1 MSILYKIILD
11 IKTGILSKAGEF
23 ISPLGK
29 KPLFLSDK
37 LVWSKVGKIL
47 LESLK
52 KANLSDKFEQFKGEC
67 CRQEIERVIALVKKE
82 EIDVIVGCG
91 GGKALD
97 TAKAASFYLDLPVI
111 TAPTSAAT
119 CSAWSSIA
127 PLYTKEGVYLESL
140 NLQKSPNLA
149 LVDPQVIAQAP
160 ARLISAGMGDAL
172 AKWCE
177 GKVSTQGIKKGLSTE
192 VALDLSKKSYHLIKS
207 IGAKAKRDVEK
218 KKCSSELDQIIQ
230 TNILLTGL
238 IGALGKGRCRSS
250 AAHAF
255 NYGMSIFKETHGSLH
270 GERVAFGII
279 MMLILENCSE
289 KEIDKLLRFYSSLDL
304 PLTLEKLGLIE
315 NEKTLTR
322 LAKEIC
328 KEGSHIYRL
337 PFPVN
342 EKMVYGALL
351 EANAWG
357 KEIEKGKIEQIL
369 PKAPLDNSG

>member
-1 MSILYKIILD
+1 LIDLFLAPGRYIQER
-11 IKTGILSKAGEF
+11 GILSRVGEF
-23 ISPLGK
+23 ISSLGK

-37 LVWSKVGKIL
+37 LVWSKVGNIL
-47 LESLK
+47 LHSLK
-52 KANLSDKFEQFKGEC
+52 ETNLRGRFEEFKGEC
-67 CRQEIERVIALVKKE
+67 CRQEIERVTASIKKKK
-82 EIDVIVGCG
+82 IDLIVGCG

-97 TAKAASFYLDLPVI
+97 TAKAASFYLNLPAI
-111 TAPTSAAT
+111 TVPTSAAT
-119 CSAWSSIA
+119 CSAWSSIV

-149 LVDPQVIAQAP
+149 LVDPQIIAQAP
-160 ARLISAGMGDAL
+160 ARLLSAGMGDAL

-177 GKVSTQGIKKGLSTE
+177 GRVSTQGIKKDLSTE
-192 VALDLSKKSYHLIKS
+192 IALDLSKKSYDLIKS
-207 IGAKAKRDVEK
+207 IGARVKRDVEE

-230 TNILLTGL
+230 INILLTGL
-238 IGALGKGRCRSS
+238 TGALGKGRCRSS

-255 NYGMSIFKETHGSLH
+255 NYGMSIFKETRTSLH

-279 MMLILENCSE
+279 MMLILEKRSE
-289 KEIDKLLRFYSSLDL
+289 KEIDELLRFYSSLDL

-315 NEKTLTR
+315 NKKTLMR

-351 EANAWG
+351 EANTRG
-357 KEIEKGKIEQIL
+357 KKL
-369 PKAPLDNSG
+369 

>member
-1 MSILYKIILD
+1 MIDLFLAPGRYIQER
-11 IKTGILSKAGEF
+11 GILRRAGDL
-23 ISPLGK
+23 ISSLGK

-37 LVWSKVGKIL
+37 LVYSKVGNIL
-47 LESLK
+47 LHSLK
-52 KANLSDKFEQFKGEC
+52 KTNLRSRFEEFKGEC
-67 CRQEIERVIALVKKE
+67 CTEEIERVMALIKKE

-97 TAKAASFYLDLPVI
+97 TAKTASFYLNLPVI

-149 LVDPQVIAQAP
+149 LVDPQIIAQAP
-160 ARLISAGMGDAL
+160 ARLLSAGMGDAL
-172 AKWCE
+172 AKWYE
-177 GKVSTQGIKKGLSTE
+177 GRVSTQGIKKGLFTE

-207 IGAKAKRDVEK
+207 IGVRVKRDVEK
-218 KKCSSELDQIIQ
+218 KRCSSELDQIIQ
-230 TNILLTGL
+230 INILLTGL

-255 NYGMSIFKETHGSLH
+255 NYGMTIFKETRTSLH
-270 GERVAFGII
+270 GEKVAFGII
-279 MMLILENCSE
+279 MMLILEKRDE
-289 KEIDKLLRFYSSLDL
+289 EEINELLRFYSSLDL

-315 NEKTLTR
+315 NEKTLAP

-328 KEGSHIYRL
+328 KKESHIHRL

-342 EKMVYGALL
+342 EDMVYEALL
-351 EANAWG
+351 EANTRG
-357 KEIEKGKIEQIL
+357 KKIEE
-369 PKAPLDNSG
+369 KKD

>member
-1 MSILYKIILD
+1 MIDLFLAPGRYIQERGMLRR
-11 IKTGILSKAGEF
+11 AGEF

-29 KPLFLSDK
+29 KPLILSDK
-37 LVWSKVGKIL
+37 LVWSKVRNIL
-47 LESLK
+47 LDSLK
-52 KANLSDKFEQFKGEC
+52 KANLRSRFEEFKGEC
-67 CRQEIERVIALVKKE
+67 CREEIERFMASAKKE

-97 TAKAASFYLDLPVI
+97 TAKAASFYLNLPVI

-149 LVDPQVIAQAP
+149 LVAPQIIAQAP
-160 ARLISAGMGDAL
+160 ARLLSAGMGDAL

-177 GKVSTQGIKKGLSTE
+177 GRVSTQGIKKGLFTK

-207 IGAKAKRDVEK
+207 IGVKVKRDVEK

-230 TNILLTGL
+230 INILLTGL

-255 NYGMSIFKETHGSLH
+255 NYGMSIFKETRTSLH
-270 GERVAFGII
+270 GEKVAFGII
-279 MMLILENCSE
+279 MMLILEKRDE
-289 KEIDKLLRFYSSLDL
+289 EEIDELLKFYSSLDL

-315 NEKTLTR
+315 NEKTLAP

-328 KEGSHIYRL
+328 KKESHIHRL
-337 PFPVN
+337 PFSVN
-342 EKMVYGALL
+342 EEMVYEALSK
-351 EANAWG
+351 ASARG
-357 KEIEKGKIEQIL
+357 KKVEEE
-369 PKAPLDNSG
+369 N

>member
-1 MSILYKIILD
+1 MIDLFLAPGRYIQEREILRR
-11 IKTGILSKAGEF
+11 AGDL

-37 LVWSKVGKIL
+37 LVWSKVGNIL
-47 LESLK
+47 LDSLK
-52 KANLSDKFEQFKGEC
+52 KANLRGESEEFKGEC
-67 CRQEIERVIALVKKE
+67 CRQEIERVMALIKKKE
-82 EIDVIVGCG
+82 IDLIVGCG

-97 TAKAASFYLDLPVI
+97 TAKAASFYLNLPVI
-111 TAPTSAAT
+111 TVPTSAAT

-127 PLYTKEGVYLESL
+127 PLYTKKGVYIKSLE
-140 NLQKSPNLA
+140 LQKSPNLA
-149 LVDPQVIAQAP
+149 LVDPEIIAQAP
-160 ARLISAGMGDAL
+160 ARLLSAGMGDAL

-177 GKVSTQGIKKGLSTE
+177 GRVSTRGIKKDLSTE

-207 IGAKAKRDVEK
+207 IGVKVKRDVEK
-218 KKCSSELDQIIQ
+218 KRCSSELDQIIQ
-230 TNILLTGL
+230 INILLTGL

-255 NYGMSIFKETHGSLH
+255 NYGMSIFKETRTSLH
-270 GERVAFGII
+270 GEKVAFGII
-279 MMLILENCSE
+279 MMLILEKRSE
-289 KEIDKLLRFYSSLDL
+289 EEIDELLRFYSSLDL

-315 NEKTLTR
+315 NKKMLGL

-342 EKMVYGALL
+342 EEMVYEALL
-351 EANAWG
+351 EANTRG
-357 KEIEKGKIEQIL
+357 KK
-369 PKAPLDNSG
+369 